1 MIDKLHR
8 VVTLANGKKYFV
20 LMQMEYQG
28 DSFYLA
34 SGVMADG
41 QDLKDDEFAYLQQRV
56 INGREYIRVVKDP
69 MTLAILL
76 YRMDPEKYE
85 EKKGTV

>member
-20 LMQMEYQG
+20 LMQTEYQG

-41 QDLKDDEFAYLQQRV
+41 QDLKDDEFASLQLRV

-85 EKKGTV
+85 EKKDTV